1 MNMGPNDVLECLLA
15 AINTTHYNI
24 TENSRNSQLH
34 ADGSL
39 KARILKIVVLK
50 FVGCIE
56 V

>member
-1 MNMGPNDVLECLLA
+1 MNIGPNDVPNCLLA
-15 AINTTHYNI
+15 AINTTHYYI

-39 KARILKIVVLK
+39 KSRILKIVVLK
-50 FVGCIE
+50 FVGRTE

>member
-1 MNMGPNDVLECLLA
+1 MNIGPNDVPKCLLA

-39 KARILKIVVLK
+39 KARVLKIVVLNY
-50 FVGCIE
+50 VGRTE